1 MIALY
6 RNMKLGLKKI
16 NFIFLDGNHVVVPC
30 YKDRTDTYDTDSAT
44 IRLILTKVNS
54 RDEGR

>member
-1 MIALY
+1 MGTMSLFRAI
-6 RNMKLGLKKI
+6 KTEIDK
-16 NFIFLDGNHVVVPC
+16 
-30 YKDRTDTYDTDSAT
+30 YDTDSAT